1 MRVCKRSVTWGAVVL
16 LGVASV
22 SAADG
27 DLRLIEAV
35 KHQNHDTVRALLGQ
49 DVDVDAS
56 EGDGAT
62 ALHWAV
68 VRNDADVVDEL
79 LRAGADVNAAN
90 DYGVTA
96 VSLACVNRNAPMIE
110 TLLAQGADPNAT
122 TSMGETL
129 MMTCSGT
136 GSADAVAA
144 LFDHG
149 ATNVNAAEAS
159 YGQTALMR
167 AAAQEN
173 SEVVR
178 LLLAHGADVHARST
192 TYLLPVSLGN
202 ATSERGGGAV
212 MIPQRGFTPLLFAAR
227 HGRVENAGLLLDA
240 GSDVNEAAPTG
251 ESALVIAG
259 FSDQGEVAAFLVER
273 GADPN
278 DTGAGYA
285 ALHTA
290 VVRGD
295 LDLVQALVAHGADPN
310 IRLTKGSSNKRQAY
324 WFALSERWA
333 GATPFW
339 LAAKFAEVDIMRALG
354 ETGADAR
361 LSTDEGLTP
370 LMVIAGIGYRPGSV
384 GLNRR
389 DQGIGPDAA
398 KLLAA
403 ATEQPTLEGTK
414 IALELGSDVN
424 ATNERGDTAA
434 HGAATLGFASVVDLL
449 AEYGADL
456 DIKNGSERTPMDMLC
471 PPNADSEN
479 CRGGFPFRQR

>member
-1 MRVCKRSVTWGAVVL
+1 
-16 LGVASV
+16 
-22 SAADG
+22 
-27 DLRLIEAV
+27 
-35 KHQNHDTVRALLGQ
+35 
-49 DVDVDAS
+49 
-56 EGDGAT
+56 
-62 ALHWAV
+62 
-68 VRNDADVVDEL
+68 
-79 LRAGADVNAAN
+79 
-90 DYGVTA
+90 
-96 VSLACVNRNAPMIE
+96 
-110 TLLAQGADPNAT
+110 
-122 TSMGETL
+122 
-129 MMTCSGT
+129 
-136 GSADAVAA
+136 
-144 LFDHG
+144 
-149 ATNVNAAEAS
+149 
-159 YGQTALMR
+159 
-167 AAAQEN
+167 
-173 SEVVR
+173 
-178 LLLAHGADVHARST
+178 
-192 TYLLPVSLGN
+192 
-202 ATSERGGGAV
+202 

-240 GSDVNEAAPTG
+240 GADVNEAAPTG
-251 ESALVIAG
+251 ESALVIAA

-295 LDLVQALVAHGADPN
+295 LELVKALVAHGADPN
-310 IRLTKGSSNKRQAY
+310 IRLTKGSANKRQAY

-403 ATEQPTLEGTK
+403 ATEQPTLAGTK
-414 IALELGSDVN
+414 IALKLGSDVN

-434 HGAATLGFASVVDLL
+434 HGAASLGFASVVELL

-471 PPNADSEN
+471 PPNVDSEN
-479 CRGGFPFRQR
+479 CRDGLPFRQR

>member
-1 MRVCKRSVTWGAVVL
+1 MRLCHKSVPWGAVVW

-35 KHQNHDTVRALLGQ
+35 KDQNHDTVRALLGQ
-49 DVDVDAS
+49 DVDVNAS

-68 VRNDADVVDEL
+68 VRNDADVVDAL

-96 VSLACVNRNAPMIE
+96 VSLACVNRNAPMVE
-110 TLLAQGADPNAT
+110 TLLAQGADPNAA

-129 MMTCSGT
+129 LMTCAGT

-149 ATNVNAAEAS
+149 AHNVNAMEAS

-167 AAAQEN
+167 AAAQEDT
-173 SEVVR
+173 EAVR

-192 TYLLPVSLGN
+192 TYQLPVSLGN
-202 ATSERGGGAV
+202 ATAERGGGAV

-227 HGRVENAGLLLDA
+227 HGRVENARLLLDA
-240 GSDVNEAAPTG
+240 GADVNEAAPTG

-259 FSDQGEVAAFLVER
+259 FSNQGEVAAFLLER
-273 GADPN
+273 GADAN
-278 DTGAGYA
+278 DSGAGYA
-285 ALHTA
+285 ALHAA

-295 LDLVQALVAHGADPN
+295 LELVKALCAHGADPN
-310 IRLTKGSSNKRQAY
+310 IRLTKGSPNRRQAY
-324 WFALSERWA
+324 WFSLSERWA

-339 LAAKFAEVDIMRALG
+339 LAAKFAEIDIMRVLAENG
-354 ETGADAR
+354 TDAR
-361 LSTDEGLTP
+361 LSTEDEITP
-370 LMVIAGIGYRPGSV
+370 LMAIAGIGFRPGSV

-398 KLLAA
+398 RLLAA

-424 ATNERGDTAA
+424 ATNSQGATAA
-434 HGAATLGFASVVDLL
+434 HGAATLGFASVVGLL
-449 AEYGADL
+449 AEHGADL
-456 DIKNGSERTPMDMLC
+456 NIKNRAERTPLDTLC
-471 PPNADSEN
+471 RASESDV
-479 CRGGFPFRQR
+479 CRNR